1 MSPPDVQT
9 KFSKQTT
16 TMDND
21 EDKINTINYCLEV
34 KKTVENFLKK
44 LGVAFE
50 EIEVFKGLSSSGP
63 KFIIKSQESG
73 LLIGHRG
80 DSLRALNHLIKRI
93 VFKNSGVAKFT
104 IDINN
109 YQEENIKRI
118 RNQAMIA
125 AEKAKDLKS
134 EVELEPMS
142 SYERMIVHSLLS
154 TDPKIST
161 ESIGERDQRRVV
173 IKFNN

>member
-1 MSPPDVQT
+1 
-9 KFSKQTT
+9 
-16 TMDND
+16 MDND